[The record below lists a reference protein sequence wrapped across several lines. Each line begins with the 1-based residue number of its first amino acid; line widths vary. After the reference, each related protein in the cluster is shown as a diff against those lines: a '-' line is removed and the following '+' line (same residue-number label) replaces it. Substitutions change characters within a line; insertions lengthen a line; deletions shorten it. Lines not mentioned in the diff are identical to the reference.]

1 MTPAPPPAGSLADH
15 VKHAKQLMDKAVEAV
30 KREFTTVRTGKATT
44 ALLDLVRVEAYGNE
58 MPLTQVASV
67 AAPEPKLLTVQPWDK
82 GLLKAVEKGILAS
95 DLGLTPSND
104 GNLIRIPIPP
114 LTEERRKELV
124 KVVPDQEDRARF
136 VRRPEARREGSA
148 KDARR
153 PPQGGGRGGE
163 GQRSGD
169 YGSLMLTGPIPRHV
183 AIIMD
188 GNGRWASERRLPR
201 PFGHRAGMK
210 AVREAVE
217 GAIDAGV
224 EVLTLFAFSEENWN
238 RPATE
243 ISALMDL
250 LEEYIAKEV
259 AELKGQGVRVHVLG
273 DRARL
278 TAGGGAAVER
288 VERETAGGQKLS
300 LNLCISYS
308 SRGEIA
314 RAARLLA
321 EEVLK
326 GTKKLEDI
334 DEEAIRAKLYTAPW
348 GDPDLLI
355 RTSGE
360 QRLSNFLLWQLAYT
374 ELYITPVLWPD
385 FNRRTLVD
393 AILDYQ
399 RRDRRFGKVTAS

>member
-1 MTPAPPPAGSLADH
+1 
-15 VKHAKQLMDKAVEAV
+15 
-30 KREFTTVRTGKATT
+30 
-44 ALLDLVRVEAYGNE
+44 
-58 MPLTQVASV
+58 
-67 AAPEPKLLTVQPWDK
+67 
-82 GLLKAVEKGILAS
+82 
-95 DLGLTPSND
+95 
-104 GNLIRIPIPP
+104 
-114 LTEERRKELV
+114 
-124 KVVPDQEDRARF
+124 
-136 VRRPEARREGSA
+136 
-148 KDARR
+148 
-153 PPQGGGRGGE
+153 
-163 GQRSGD
+163 
-169 YGSLMLTGPIPRHV
+169 MLPGPIPRHV

-188 GNGRWASERRLPR
+188 GNGRWARERRLPR
-201 PFGHRAGMK
+201 PVGHRAGMN

-217 GAIDAGV
+217 GAIEAGV
-224 EVLTLFAFSEENWN
+224 EVLTLFAFSDENWN
-238 RPATE
+238 RPAPE

-250 LEEYIAKEV
+250 LEEYIAREV
-259 AELKGQGVRVHVLG
+259 AELKGQGVAVHVLG
-273 DRARL
+273 DRSRL
-278 TAGGGAAVER
+278 MPTGRQAVER
-288 VERETAGGQKLS
+288 IEHETATGKKLS

-334 DEEAIRAKLYTAPW
+334 DEDAIRAKLYTAEW

-385 FNRRTLVD
+385 FTRRTLLD

-399 RRDRRFGKVTAS
+399 RRERRFGKVSAS

>member
-1 MTPAPPPAGSLADH
+1 
-15 VKHAKQLMDKAVEAV
+15 
-30 KREFTTVRTGKATT
+30 
-44 ALLDLVRVEAYGNE
+44 
-58 MPLTQVASV
+58 
-67 AAPEPKLLTVQPWDK
+67 
-82 GLLKAVEKGILAS
+82 
-95 DLGLTPSND
+95 
-104 GNLIRIPIPP
+104 
-114 LTEERRKELV
+114 
-124 KVVPDQEDRARF
+124 
-136 VRRPEARREGSA
+136 
-148 KDARR
+148 
-153 PPQGGGRGGE
+153 
-163 GQRSGD
+163 
-169 YGSLMLTGPIPRHV
+169 MLPGPIPRHV

-188 GNGRWASERRLPR
+188 GNGRWANERRLPR

-210 AVREAVE
+210 AVREVVE
-217 GAIDAGV
+217 GALEIGI

-238 RPATE
+238 RPAPE

-259 AELKGQGVRVHVLG
+259 AELRDQGVQVHVLG
-273 DRARL
+273 DRSRL
-278 TAGGGAAVER
+278 TPGGRAAVER
-288 VERETAGGQKLS
+288 VEGETASGRRLH

-360 QRLSNFLLWQLAYT
+360 YRLSNFLLWQLAYT

-385 FNRRTLVD
+385 FNRSTLSD
-393 AILDYQ
+393 AIFDYQ
-399 RRDRRFGKVTAS
+399 RRERRFGKVTAS